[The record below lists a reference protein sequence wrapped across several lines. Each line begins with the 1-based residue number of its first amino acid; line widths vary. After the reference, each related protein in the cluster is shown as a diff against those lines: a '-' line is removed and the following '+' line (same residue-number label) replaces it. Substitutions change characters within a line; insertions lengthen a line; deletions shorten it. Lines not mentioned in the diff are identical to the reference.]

1 VVVRQAPAQ
10 DARQSRFIHD
20 DHVIETLASDGAD
33 DPLRIP
39 VLPRGARSGA
49 EFLDAHTTRRGGE
62 RDKRVVAVVNEIARG
77 RVLRKGLAELLRGP
91 ERGRMCGHREVDN
104 ATTLMGQ
111 DDQHEQQSIRDGG
124 HDEEIG
130 GYHLIHMI
138 GEECP
143 PGLGRRA
150 SAARHVSGHGRLT
163 DVDAELQESPWILG
177 APQSELASAILRINK
192 RTSDGMVGRPRRR
205 RLFQVQ
211 KSRKP
216 RRCHARTVSGLTM
229 TTAARHSFQRFDSQ
243 THNIRSACVSRS
255 RRRDRFTT

>member
-1 VVVRQAPAQ
+1 
-10 DARQSRFIHD
+10 
-20 DHVIETLASDGAD
+20 VIA
-33 DPLRIP
+33 I
-39 VLPRGARSGA
+39 
-49 EFLDAHTTRRGGE
+49 
-62 RDKRVVAVVNEIARG
+62 VNEVTRG
-77 RVLRKGLAELLRGP
+77 RVVRKGLAELLGGP
-91 ERGRMCGHREVDN
+91 EGGRMRGDRDMN
-104 ATTLMGQ
+104 DAATLMGQ
-111 DDQHEQQSIRDGG
+111 DDQHEQQSICDSL

-130 GYHLIHMI
+130 GRDLIDVI
-138 GEECP
+138 GEERAP
-143 PGLGRRA
+143 SLGRRA
-150 SAARHVSGHGRLT
+150 PVASHVSGHGRLT